1 MQDHHRDSLYRRIV
15 HRPVAERA
23 LIQRELRQL
32 TEQGSLAAALRALF
46 RQQVNAGYVLF
57 DPSDSTLEEKR
68 FFDPELGI
76 TLRLQW
82 NPQRELRKHHH
93 LLIERG
99 VLVRTADPERLIN
112 RNAKGVGCYLC
123 HHNIAQQ
130 NPSEIALPIPLAGE
144 PYYLGANFAP
154 IADNHFTVMS
164 ATHRPQRYHAGIL
177 RAGLDL
183 VQRSAGEFRAMF
195 NGLAGASIEE
205 HEHLQATDAVF
216 PIEGLQGGP
225 QDVFVEEDGARLSAP
240 KYYLPVWLIEGDDVE
255 ALVRL
260 GDRAIGAWQRLAPQ
274 RHTENLI
281 ISRHGSRYRIFV
293 LLRDRQRLIAPGRFG
308 AMASFEA
315 GGLIVLSQSP
325 EHGVLDERQLFD
337 SADLTQMRGLLSAI
351 KPERAP
357 PEPG

>member
-1 MQDHHRDSLYRRIV
+1 MQNYRRDSLYQRIIS
-15 HRPVAERA
+15 RPTAERT
-23 LIQRELRQL
+23 LIQRELRELTTQL
-32 TEQGSLAAALRALF
+32 SLGSALRALF

-57 DPSDSTLEEKR
+57 DPSASTLDEKR
-68 FFDPELGI
+68 FLDPELGI

-93 LLIERG
+93 LLVDRG
-99 VLVRTADPERLIN
+99 VLVRAADPERLVN

-123 HHNIAQQ
+123 HANIAQQ
-130 NPSEIALPIPLAGE
+130 NPSEIVLPLALAGE
-144 PYYLGANFAP
+144 TYYLGANFAP

-164 ATHRPQRYHAGIL
+164 EIHRPQRYHAGIL

-183 VQRSAGEFRAMF
+183 VARTQGEFRALF

-205 HEHLQATDAVF
+205 HEHLQATDAIF
-216 PIEGLQGGP
+216 PIEGLQSHP
-225 QDVFVEEDGARLSAP
+225 QDVLLEEDGARLSAP
-240 KYYLPVWLIEGDDVE
+240 SYLLPVWLIEGDDPE

-281 ISRHGSRYRIFV
+281 ISRDGSRYRIFV
-293 LLRDRQRLIAPGRFG
+293 LLRDRERLIAPGRFG

-325 EHGVLDERQLFD
+325 EHGALDERQLFER
-337 SADLTQMRGLLSAI
+337 ADLAQMRGLLRAI
-351 KPERAP
+351 RPEIAP
-357 PEPG
+357 PELA